1 MFVIDKFDN
10 LTVKLV
16 NLWLR
21 KMSYIVHTSPK
32 ISILNYAYALS
43 SAQSSV
49 KIDTFQR
56 TRADVSNAY
65 VVMNT
70 PSAVVE
76 NLCATYLRV
85 ANKHKLFILQHFRDL
100 QSPLSGE
107 KQVRTLRSSRKQ
119 EHLVERDH
127 LAKAL

>member
-1 MFVIDKFDN
+1 MTKKNVVYCLHFAE
-10 LTVKLV
+10 
-16 NLWLR
+16 
-21 KMSYIVHTSPK
+21 
-32 ISILNYAYALS
+32 NYAYALS

-76 NLCATYLRV
+76 NLCATYLIV